1 MTSQSTSGVSSK
13 FIKSSNFLDNL
24 YKSRKNTITYLE
36 LEGFDCSNFQNFTLN
51 DIHTMMNFKQLD
63 MLVENNEKKA
73 FVKYHLENTL
83 RNNVLY
89 EYIEEIFNVEK
100 ILTKN
105 DNFVIIIYDKPND
118 TLIQLLKNIWEQEKI
133 FITVL
138 SIKHTQFN
146 ILEHIMVPKHIKL
159 SDKEKEAVKEKYNII
174 NDNEFPEI
182 SRFDPVANIL
192 FLKPGELCEIKR
204 YNKTS
209 IENIFYRICIS

>member
-36 LEGFDCSNFQNFTLN
+36 LEGFDCSNFHNFTLN

-100 ILTKN
+100 ILTKD

-146 ILEHIMVPKHIKL
+146 ILEHIMVPKHKKL
-159 SDKEKEAVKEKYNII
+159 SEKEKEAVKEKYNII

-182 SRFDPVANIL
+182 SRFDPVAKIL